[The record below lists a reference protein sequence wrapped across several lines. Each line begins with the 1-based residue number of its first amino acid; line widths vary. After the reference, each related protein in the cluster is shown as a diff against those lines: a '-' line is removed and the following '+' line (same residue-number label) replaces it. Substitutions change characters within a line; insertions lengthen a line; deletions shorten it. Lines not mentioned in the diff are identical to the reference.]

1 MTEKISV
8 DPQIV
13 KIEERFR
20 WVCGKIKKKG
30 REILTDFEITP
41 PQFEALQHLIKE
53 GELTIGELSGKMYL
67 ACSTVT
73 DLLDRMERNLLVVR
87 VKDERDRRIVRIRVL
102 DKGHQ
107 LIEEVLATRQKY
119 LSEVLSECDD
129 NMIKQINECFEV
141 LDNNMDM

>member
-1 MTEKISV
+1 MTEQKKI

-13 KIEERFR
+13 EIEENFR

-30 REILTDFEITP
+30 REILSDFEITP

-73 DLLDRMERNLLVVR
+73 DLLDRMERNNLVVR

-102 DKGHQ
+102 EKGHN
-107 LIEEVLATRQKY
+107 LIDQVLATRQTY
-119 LSEVLSECDD
+119 LSEVLEDCNDD
-129 NMIKQINECFEV
+129 KIDHIQDCFKTLNEK
-141 LDNNMDM
+141 MDV